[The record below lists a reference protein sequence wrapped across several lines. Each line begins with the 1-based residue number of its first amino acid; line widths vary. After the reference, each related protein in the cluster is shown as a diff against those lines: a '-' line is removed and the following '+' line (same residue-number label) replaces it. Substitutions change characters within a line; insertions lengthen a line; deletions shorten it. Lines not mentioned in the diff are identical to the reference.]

1 VERERKEQSGKK
13 TREWRTCWKVAV
25 VMRKGDGSKVEKQ
38 IKKKNQEAKAWEKL
52 LKDKETQSNQQ
63 RRKMK

>member
-25 VMRKGDGSKVEKQ
+25 VMRKKGDGSKVEKQ
-38 IKKKNQEAKAWEKL
+38 IKKKKAKAWEKL

-63 RRKMK
+63 RRTMK